1 MMLLRFLGRTCGGL
15 MVWTSLTALASGA
28 CNAALVGLVSSAL
41 TRNQRAT
48 SALIW
53 AFIALGLGKVATNL
67 VSQVVLARFS
77 QGAIARLRRDLISQ
91 ILAVPLRQLEEIGSA
106 RILVALTDDIFN
118 ITQAL
123 LAIPVVAVNLAILLG
138 GAAYLGWLS
147 WRVLAAVMIL
157 IVLGG
162 VGYRLMVQRAFYWLT
177 FARGEEDR
185 LFGYFRALTE
195 GIKELKLHR
204 SRRSAFYGDI
214 HDTTE
219 RYQHYNVAAET
230 CFITAQNWNHLL
242 YFALI
247 GLILFVV
254 PQLLELT
261 REALTGYVVTSLY
274 LMGPLAG
281 VMTSISLFGRASV
294 ALQKVQELGI
304 SLSSHSTETCSFDQA
319 EEGASFS
326 RLELKGI
333 VHSYH
338 REQEDSHFVLGPL
351 DLTFHPGEL
360 VFLVGG
366 NGCGKSTLAK
376 ILAGLYVPEAGEIR
390 LDGRLI
396 TDKNRDEYRQLFSAV
411 FADFYLFEN
420 LLGLNR
426 PNVDVQAGEYLELLH
441 LQHKVKVRD
450 GVLSTTAVSQG
461 QRKRLA
467 LLTAYVEDRPFYL
480 FDEWAA
486 DQDPYFKGVFYTQLL
501 PELKSRGKTVL
512 VISHD
517 DKYFDVADRIIKMD
531 YGKLNGE
538 EQGAKP
544 EARPA
549 KSERGPKSEFLKPQ
563 GLVNGRAIENRR

>member
-1 MMLLRFLGRTCGGL
+1 
-15 MVWTSLTALASGA
+15 
-28 CNAALVGLVSSAL
+28 
-41 TRNQRAT
+41 
-48 SALIW
+48 
-53 AFIALGLGKVATNL
+53 
-67 VSQVVLARFS
+67 
-77 QGAIARLRRDLISQ
+77 
-91 ILAVPLRQLEEIGSA
+91 
-106 RILVALTDDIFN
+106 
-118 ITQAL
+118 
-123 LAIPVVAVNLAILLG
+123 
-138 GAAYLGWLS
+138 
-147 WRVLAAVMIL
+147 
-157 IVLGG
+157 
-162 VGYRLMVQRAFYWLT
+162 
-177 FARGEEDR
+177 
-185 LFGYFRALTE
+185 
-195 GIKELKLHR
+195 
-204 SRRSAFYGDI
+204 
-214 HDTTE
+214 
-219 RYQHYNVAAET
+219 
-230 CFITAQNWNHLL
+230 
-242 YFALI
+242 
-247 GLILFVV
+247 
-254 PQLLELT
+254 
-261 REALTGYVVTSLY
+261 
-274 LMGPLAG
+274 
-281 VMTSISLFGRASV
+281 V

-304 SLSSHSTETCSFDQA
+304 SLSSHSTETCSFDQT
-319 EEGASFS
+319 EEGTSFS

-538 EQGAKP
+538 EQGAKS
-544 EARPA
+544 EIRKT
-549 KSERGPKSEFLKPQ
+549 KSERDPKSEFRNPN
-563 GLVNGRAIENRR
+563 GTVNGRAVENHR

>member
-1 MMLLRFLGRTCGGL
+1 
-15 MVWTSLTALASGA
+15 
-28 CNAALVGLVSSAL
+28 
-41 TRNQRAT
+41 
-48 SALIW
+48 
-53 AFIALGLGKVATNL
+53 
-67 VSQVVLARFS
+67 
-77 QGAIARLRRDLISQ
+77 
-91 ILAVPLRQLEEIGSA
+91 
-106 RILVALTDDIFN
+106 
-118 ITQAL
+118 
-123 LAIPVVAVNLAILLG
+123 
-138 GAAYLGWLS
+138 
-147 WRVLAAVMIL
+147 
-157 IVLGG
+157 
-162 VGYRLMVQRAFYWLT
+162 
-177 FARGEEDR
+177 
-185 LFGYFRALTE
+185 
-195 GIKELKLHR
+195 
-204 SRRSAFYGDI
+204 
-214 HDTTE
+214 
-219 RYQHYNVAAET
+219 
-230 CFITAQNWNHLL
+230 
-242 YFALI
+242 
-247 GLILFVV
+247 
-254 PQLLELT
+254 
-261 REALTGYVVTSLY
+261 
-274 LMGPLAG
+274 
-281 VMTSISLFGRASV
+281 
-294 ALQKVQELGI
+294 
-304 SLSSHSTETCSFDQA
+304 LSSHSTETCSFDQA

-450 GVLSTTAVSQG
+450 GILSTTAVSQG

-538 EQGAKP
+538 QQGA
-544 EARPA
+544 RPGPRKS
-549 KSERGPKSEFLKPQ
+549 KSETVPKAEFLNPQ
-563 GLVNGRAIENRR
+563 GMVNGRAVQTHR

>member
-1 MMLLRFLGRTCGGL
+1 MMLLKFLLRTCRGL
-15 MVWTSLTALASGA
+15 MFWTSLTALLSGA
-28 CNAALVGLVSSAL
+28 CNAGLVGLVSTAL
-41 TRNQRAT
+41 TRSGVAT
-48 SALIW
+48 KALVW
-53 AFIALGLGKVATNL
+53 GFIALGLGKVLTNL
-67 VSQVVLARFS
+67 ISQVVLARFS

-91 ILAVPLRQLEEIGSA
+91 ILAVPLRQLEEIGSS
-106 RILVALTDDIFN
+106 RILVGLTDDIFN

-123 LAIPVVAVNLAILLG
+123 LAIPVVSVNLAILLG

-147 WRVLAAVMIL
+147 WRILAAVAII

-162 VGYRLMVQRAFYWLT
+162 VGYRLMVARAFRWLT
-177 FARGEEDR
+177 FARAEEDR

-204 SRRSAFYGDI
+204 SRRSAFYRNI

-219 RYQHYNVAAET
+219 TYQRHNVAAEI

-247 GLILFVV
+247 GVILFAI
-254 PQLLELT
+254 PRLAEINQET
-261 REALTGYVVTSLY
+261 LTGYVVTSLY

-281 VMTSISLFGRASV
+281 VMTSLSLFGRASV
-294 ALQKVQELGI
+294 ALQKVQELGV
-304 SLSSHSTETCSFDQA
+304 SLSTHSTERCGFNET
-319 EEGASFS
+319 ETETSFS
-326 RLELKGI
+326 QLELRGV

-338 REQEDSHFVLGPL
+338 REEEDSHFVLGPI
-351 DLTFHPGEL
+351 DLSFRPGEL

-366 NGCGKSTLAK
+366 NGSGKSTLAK
-376 ILAGLYVPEAGEIR
+376 ILAGLYVPEAGEVR
-390 LDGRLI
+390 VDGRLV
-396 TDKNRDEYRQLFSAV
+396 TDENRDEYRQLFSAV

-426 PNVDVQAGEYLELLH
+426 PNVDAQAAEYLELLH
-441 LQHKVKVRD
+441 LRHKVKVRN

-486 DQDPYFKGVFYTQLL
+486 DQDPYFKNVFYTQLL
-501 PELKSRGKTVL
+501 PELKRRGKTVL

-517 DKYFDVADRIIKMD
+517 DKYFSVADRIVKLD
-531 YGKLNGE
+531 YGRLSGDAAEPLGE
-538 EQGAKP
+538 NALLHP
-544 EARPA
+544 SALA
-549 KSERGPKSEFLKPQ
+549 NLS
-563 GLVNGRAIENRR
+563 